1 MDAVK
6 KMARNDEAAAWLS
19 SVIFLYGITNPAE
32 FLGQVMHESNR
43 LQNFRESL
51 NYSVEALLS
60 KFGRHRISEA
70 DARKYGRA
78 PGQRA
83 NQVMIGN
90 ILYGGEFGRE
100 NLGNTQPGDGYR
112 FRGHGAIQLTGR
124 DAHQQF
130 SDFLGMPEIMEHPEL
145 VADDPYL
152 ACHAAGF
159 FWMHYKKLDGLK
171 DVRRI
176 TQLVTG
182 SPKQAL
188 AERVALTQEAQRLLN
203 SAQID

>member
-1 MDAVK
+1 MDAVF

-19 SVIFLYGITNPAE
+19 SVIYLYGITNVAE
-32 FLGQVMHESNR
+32 FLGQVMYESNR
-43 LQNFRESL
+43 LQNFRENL
-51 NYSVEALLS
+51 NYSVEALLAS
-60 KFGRHRISEA
+60 FGRHRISEA

-83 NQVMIGN
+83 DQVMIGN
-90 ILYGGEFGRE
+90 ILYGGEFGRK
-100 NLGNTQPGDGYR
+100 NLGNVLPGDGYR

-124 DAHQQF
+124 DAHQRF

-152 ACHAAGF
+152 ACHAAGW
-159 FWMHYKKLDGLK
+159 FWDSYKKINGVTDLATVTK
-171 DVRRI
+171 
-176 TQLVTG
+176 LVTG
-182 SPKQAL
+182 SATHHI
-188 AERVALTQEAQRLLN
+188 AERRALTQEAQRLLN